1 MALLDRFKKKK
12 EKPEIKE
19 IKKKET
25 IKKNRPVPSEKKQP
39 VKKLIV
45 NKSQVVKAYQ
55 VIKEPHITEKATDSI
70 EQNKYVFKVFP
81 KANKSEI
88 KKAIKALYG
97 AEVEKVNIV
106 HIAPKKRRIG
116 KYQGWRKGLKKGYKK
131 AVVTLKQGEEI
142 EILPR

>member
-1 MALLDRFKKKK
+1 MQDQDPDPKGVGKKPKK
-12 EKPEIKE
+12 EA
-19 IKKKET
+19 IKKD
-25 IKKNRPVPSEKKQP
+25 RPVL
-39 VKKLIV
+39 VV

-106 HIAPKKRRIG
+106 HLAPKKRRIG

-131 AVVTLKQGEEI
+131 AIVTLKQGEEI

>member
-1 MALLDRFKKKK
+1 MALLDKFKKKK
-12 EKPEIKE
+12 VPTSKDVEKKP
-19 IKKKET
+19 KKET
-25 IKKNRPVPSEKKQP
+25 IKKNRPV
-39 VKKLIV
+39 LAI
-45 NKSQVVKAYQ
+45 NKSRVVKAYQ

-97 AEVEKVNIV
+97 AEAEKVNIV
-106 HIAPKKRRIG
+106 HLAPKKRRIG

-131 AVVTLKQGEEI
+131 AIVTLKQGEEI

>member
-25 IKKNRPVPSEKKQP
+25 IKKDSAVPSEKKQP
-39 VKKLIV
+39 IKKL
-45 NKSQVVKAYQ
+45 VVKAYQ
-55 VIKEPHITEKATDSI
+55 VIKEPHITEKATDLI
-70 EQNKYVFKVFP
+70 EQNKYVFKIFP

-97 AEVEKVNIV
+97 AKVEKVNII
-106 HIAPKKRRIG
+106 HLAPKKRRIG

-131 AVVTLKQGEEI
+131 AIVTLKRGEEI

>member
-12 EKPEIKE
+12 EEPEIKKPE
-19 IKKKET
+19 IKKKEA
-25 IKKNRPVPSEKKQP
+25 IKKDRPV
-39 VKKLIV
+39 LAI
-45 NKSQVVKAYQ
+45 NKVQVIKAYQ
-55 VIKEPHITEKATDSI
+55 IIKEPHITEKATDLI
-70 EQNKYVFKVFP
+70 KQNKYVFKVFS
-81 KANKSEI
+81 KANKNEI

-106 HIAPKKRRIG
+106 RSAPKKRRIG

-131 AVVTLKQGEEI
+131 AIVTLKQGEEI